1 MTYLQ
6 IYAWEA
12 KMALAQSDLST
23 ARTIFS
29 VTAIIGA
36 IYGVGF
42 LLFPHVIFNLSQD
55 PGVPAN
61 AGWVRWAGGFV
72 IGTAVGGWLAASS
85 PETQK
90 TLVTSLGTAF
100 TLAALA
106 LLYSTVAREY
116 HGAQWFVWL
125 SILITGALAGAM
137 WWLRGKY
144 A

>member
-1 MTYLQ
+1 
-6 IYAWEA
+6 
-12 KMALAQSDLST
+12 MALAQSDLSA
-23 ARTIFS
+23 ARTVFS
-29 VTAIIGA
+29 VTAIIGV

-72 IGTAVGGWLAASS
+72 IGTAVAGWLAASS

-90 TLVTSLGTAF
+90 ALVTGLCTAF

-106 LLYSTVAREY
+106 LLYSTVAGEY
-116 HGAQWFVWL
+116 QGAQWFIWL
-125 SILITGALAGAM
+125 TILIIAALAGAM
-137 WWLRGKY
+137 WWLRAKY

>member
-1 MTYLQ
+1 
-6 IYAWEA
+6 
-12 KMALAQSDLST
+12 MALAQSDLST

-29 VTAIIGA
+29 VTAIVGA

-61 AGWVRWAGGFV
+61 AGWVRWAGGFA
-72 IGTAVGGWLAASS
+72 IGTAVAGWLATSS

-90 TLVTSLGTAF
+90 ALVGGLGTAF

-106 LLYSTVAREY
+106 LLYSAVGGEY
-116 HGAQWFVWL
+116 QGAQWFIWL
-125 SILITGALAGAM
+125 TILIVAALAGAM
-137 WWLRGKY
+137 WWLRAKY